1 MKVLV
6 VSGEYPPMKGGVG
19 RYTLN
24 LVHALAKKSNIDVSV
39 AISAAAA
46 ATAAAPPPHPLPP
59 PPAFATTATTGA
71 PDASPTSN
79 KITVYPGIV
88 RKGDKQNS
96 DHLLWLVSETKPDIV
111 NIQYE
116 RGLYEVDTTIRQTIW
131 RLVHGST
138 LDRFYRKCPVPIVST
153 LHTVFPEEE
162 YRSYV
167 KDRALRKEGRFGFLP
182 MPLRAAIRRWVMEQR
197 YDLLL
202 EVVRLSDGIISPAR
216 TIKDVV
222 RRGTVIYH
230 GAEPNIEVS
239 SSAPSTAND
248 KKQRQL
254 QQKFRNELG
263 LPSDKMLLLAFGYAG
278 SYKGFDVLGSL
289 RLPDGWSLVVK
300 QTKHERGSEKP
311 IEVRKN
317 GDNSND
323 VVSLHLGYLDDS
335 TLSKLFFACDAII
348 FPYKVVSVSGVMFD
362 ALAHGLPFIASNL
375 RFFKEFADM
384 GLGIACNRDMQSF
397 EQAIENLALA
407 YDEYK
412 TRVEQFRSN
421 LRWSNVAQKHVEF
434 FLELISQWNVK
445 NTNERAKYEDNS
457 RRLIS

>member
-1 MKVLV
+1 MMKVLV

-19 RYTLN
+19 RYTFN

-46 ATAAAPPPHPLPP
+46 AAAH
-59 PPAFATTATTGA
+59 ATTASA
-71 PDASPTSN
+71 ASPKSN
-79 KITVYPGIV
+79 KVTLYPGIV

-96 DHLLWLVSETKPDIV
+96 DHLLQLVSETKPDIV

-116 RGLYEVDTTIRQTIW
+116 RGLYEVDTTIRHTIW

-182 MPLRAAIRRWVMEQR
+182 MPLRAAIRGWVMEQR

-202 EVVRLSDGIISPAR
+202 EVVKLSDGIISPAR
-216 TIKDVV
+216 TIKDIV

-239 SSAPSTAND
+239 SSAND
-248 KKQRQL
+248 KQQL
-254 QQKFRNELG
+254 RNEFG

-311 IEVRKN
+311 IDVRKS
-317 GDNSND
+317 GDSN
-323 VVSLHLGYLDDS
+323 VISLHLGYLDDS

-348 FPYKVVSVSGVMFD
+348 FPYKIVSISGVMFD
-362 ALAHGLPFIASNL
+362 ALAHGLPFVASDL
-375 RFFKEFADM
+375 KFFKEFADM
-384 GLGIACNRDMQSF
+384 GLGIVCKRTTQSF
-397 EQAIENLALA
+397 ERSISTLALK

-412 TRVEQFRSN
+412 TTVEQFRSK
-421 LRWSNVAQKHVEF
+421 LQWSNIANKHIEF
-434 FLELISQWNVK
+434 FSGLISQYN
-445 NTNERAKYEDNS
+445 NNSASAATKYENS
-457 RRLIS
+457 RRKQAL

>member
-1 MKVLV
+1 MRMKVLV

-19 RYTLN
+19 RYTFN
-24 LVHALAKKSNIDVSV
+24 LVHALAQKSNIDVSV
-39 AISAAAA
+39 AISA
-46 ATAAAPPPHPLPP
+46 TAADH
-59 PPAFATTATTGA
+59 ATTESA
-71 PDASPTSN
+71 ASPKKSN
-79 KITVYPGIV
+79 KVTLYTGIV

-96 DHLLWLVSETKPDIV
+96 DNLLQLVSETKPDIV

-116 RGLYEVDTTIRQTIW
+116 RGLYEVDTTIRHTIW

-138 LDRFYRKCPVPIVST
+138 LDRFYRRCPVPIVST

-202 EVVRLSDGIISPAR
+202 EVVKLSDGIISPAR
-216 TIKDVV
+216 TIKDIV

-239 SSAPSTAND
+239 SSSAND
-248 KKQRQL
+248 KQQL
-254 QQKFRNELG
+254 RNEFG
-263 LPSDKMLLLAFGYAG
+263 LPSDRMLLLAFGYAG
-278 SYKGFDVLGSL
+278 SYKGFDVLDSL
-289 RLPDGWSLVVK
+289 RLPEGWSLVVK

-311 IEVRKN
+311 VDVRKSR
-317 GDNSND
+317 DNNN
-323 VVSLHLGYLDDS
+323 VISLHLGYLDDS

-348 FPYKVVSVSGVMFD
+348 FPYKIVSISGVMFD
-362 ALAHGLPFIASNL
+362 ALAHGLPFVASDL

-384 GLGIACNRDMQSF
+384 GLGIVCKRTTQSF
-397 EQAIENLALA
+397 ERSISTLVLE
-407 YDEYK
+407 YDKYK
-412 TRVEQFRSN
+412 TTVEQFRSK
-421 LRWSNVAQKHVEF
+421 LQWSNVANKHIEF
-434 FLELISQWNVK
+434 FSGLISQYN
-445 NTNERAKYEDNS
+445 NNSESAATKYENS
-457 RRLIS
+457 TTKQQKSTDEPTK